1 MGMGLCPTRAS
12 RAREPRYEM
21 EVGKDLCVMLGYE
34 RDKCMGHLTAGGSV
48 ANIEAVWA
56 GRNVKYFPLGLQE
69 ALFKEDRLFGAKGY
83 KVSCHALF
91 TL

>member
-1 MGMGLCPTRAS
+1 
-12 RAREPRYEM
+12 
-21 EVGKDLCVMLGYE
+21 
-34 RDKCMGHLTAGGSV
+34 MGHLTAGGSV

-56 GRNVKYFPLGLQE
+56 RRNVKYFPLGLQE

-83 KVSCHALF
+83 KVSCPALF